1 MLRSIALGLA
11 LLLTPLAIAAQD
23 VDREDSL
30 ANGPPSD
37 PENVDSP
44 ATTGEASDT
53 IPTLDTMMVTGEQ
66 PGPGLWK
73 VSKGDN
79 VLWILGTISPLPRKL
94 EWYSLPVERVIR
106 DSAEIIVE
114 PTVKLDADIGYFR
127 GMLLLPSLY
136 GARKNP
142 DGATLR
148 DVLPPDL
155 YARWLPLKAK
165 YLGRDAGIEK
175 WRPIFAAQELYSE
188 AIKDYGM
195 SMESLVRPV
204 IEDAAKRYKIPITRP
219 RIAVKLNDPK
229 AAIKQFSGSRLA
241 DGDCF
246 AKTMLRLETDLD
258 AMRARANAWAIG
270 DLEELRR
277 LPYSDQNA
285 ACRDAIMSAAV
296 VQERGMQDLRQRS
309 ATAWLQAAEA
319 ALANNASSFA
329 SLPMAEILK
338 PDGYVAMLR
347 AKGYLVE
354 EP

>member
-1 MLRSIALGLA
+1 MHRLLTLGLA
-11 LLLTPLAIAAQD
+11 LLLIPLATKAQD
-23 VDREDSL
+23 
-30 ANGPPSD
+30 AT
-37 PENVDSP
+37 PEDSP
-44 ATTGEASDT
+44 AIEASPETDNAPVASEISDG
-53 IPTLDTMMVTGEQ
+53 IPTLDVMMVTGEQ

-73 VSKGDN
+73 VSRDGH

-127 GMLLLPSLY
+127 TMLLIPSLL

-142 DGATLR
+142 DGATLKE
-148 DVLPPDL
+148 VLPADL

-165 YLGRDAGIEK
+165 YLGRDAGVEK

-188 AIKDYGM
+188 AIKDFGM

-204 IEDAAKRYKIPITRP
+204 VEDAAKRYKIPITRP

-258 AMRARANAWAIG
+258 AMRARANAWAVG
-270 DLEELRR
+270 DLEALRQ

-285 ACRDAIMSAAV
+285 ACREAIMSAAV

-309 ATAWLQAAEA
+309 ATAWLQAVEA
-319 ALANNASSFA
+319 ALANNATSFA
-329 SLPMAEILK
+329 TLPMAEILK
-338 PDGYVAMLR
+338 PDGYIASLR
-347 AKGYLVE
+347 AKGYE
-354 EP
+354 IEAP